1 MAIFL
6 YSGNVYA
13 DIPVFLFIG
22 VLTLLESVMDVE
34 SNQVGMS

>member
-13 DIPVFLFIG
+13 PAAFLFIG